1 MFKPFA
7 IEFQPSIEEMAEK
20 EQRVRVCADMA
31 TMERIMS
38 LWRHFYIKGTKA
50 VLIAFDRQL
59 GATSRD
65 AQFFEANG
73 RNSGAF
79 KQDFPLV

>member
-1 MFKPFA
+1 MGHMFKPFA

-38 LWRHFYIKGTKA
+38 L
-50 VLIAFDRQL
+50 
-59 GATSRD
+59 
-65 AQFFEANG
+65 
-73 RNSGAF
+73 
-79 KQDFPLV
+79 